1 MQEGW
6 SSYITDFVDLMQK
19 IANLKTIPN
28 DVILVSSDIVGLY
41 LSTPD
46 DCEVEVIEEALGERE
61 RKHVFITIFQNKFK
75 RL

>member
-19 IANLKTIPN
+19 ITNLKTIPN

-61 RKHVFITIFQNKFK
+61 IKHVFITIFQNKFK